1 MNDLAATAHHD
12 VAKIGETLHNAG
24 SEKAYERLQQSVHSS
39 RNLSD
44 GDRQQYIQ
52 SLTKEL
58 VDSNVLPS
66 LSVEYLK
73 DKSSQID
80 REPGKP
86 DGVIT
91 KKELDDRIKH
101 FDQLAKLSTELKQA
115 KTDGDEINVSPAAGN
130 ISLDAAFLK
139 DASAKYNEIKGASKD
154 SKDGITADDL
164 QVMRQKDAIK
174 QAVRD
179 GVSALA
185 TDKELFDQLAGTDG
199 KITKKEVR
207 DLAAKIEASMLPGSS
222 QEALALNKDEKLAV
236 LSLAKNWESGE
247 MKRFTDD
254 GGLFGKAGVTRESI
268 KDGFGSQE
276 KMDKET
282 HDRIQYRDDKRHDQ
296 ERTIS
301 EWKKQYEALQEAG
314 AKARALEPKPQPPA
328 ETAEEKAKR
337 EQRNR
342 QYLDGSH
349 RDFQLK
355 FEH

>member
-1 MNDLAATAHHD
+1 MNDLAAAAHND

-24 SEKAYERLQQSVHSS
+24 AEKAYERLQQSVRSS

-44 GDRQQYIQ
+44 ADRQQYMQ
-52 SLTKEL
+52 SLTNEL
-58 VDSNVLPS
+58 VDTNVLPS

-91 KKELDDRIKH
+91 NKELDDRVKH
-101 FDQLAKLSTELKQA
+101 FDQLAKLSNELKQA
-115 KTDGDEINVSPAAGN
+115 KSDGDEINVSPVAGN
-130 ISLDAAFLK
+130 IALDAAFLK
-139 DASAKYNEIKGASKD
+139 DASARFSEIKGASKD
-154 SKDGITADDL
+154 SKDGITTEDL
-164 QVMRQKDAIK
+164 QSMRQKDASK

-179 GVSALA
+179 GISALA

-199 KITKKEVR
+199 KITKKEVK

-222 QEALALNKDEKLAV
+222 QEALALNKDEKSAV
-236 LSLAKNWESGE
+236 LSLAKNWENAE
-247 MKRFTDD
+247 MKRFTDA
-254 GGLFGKAGVTRESI
+254 GGFFGKAGITHESI
-268 KDGFGSQE
+268 KEGFGSQE
-276 KMDKET
+276 KMEKET
-282 HDRIQYRDDKRHDQ
+282 HDRMQYKADKQQDQ

-301 EWKKQYEALQEAG
+301 EWKKQYETLQEAG
-314 AKARALEPKPQPPA
+314 TKARALEPKPQAPT
-328 ETAEEKAKR
+328 ETVEEKAKR